1 MQQKIYRLFL
11 DKSVLGTA
19 EKKELKHYCEEMK
32 ELAEKLSQG
41 FPELRVDLYNV
52 QGKIYF
58 GEITFFHWSGMKPFK
73 PVEWDYTFGSWI
85 KFHFFTL
92 F

>member
-32 ELAEKLSQG
+32 ELAEKSGAKCALLKVLFQG
-41 FPELRVDLYNV
+41 IFMVEAEKIVKSLRKQLPGIEVV
-52 QGKIYF
+52 G
-58 GEITFFHWSGMKPFK
+58 
-73 PVEWDYTFGSWI
+73 V
-85 KFHFFTL
+85 
-92 F
+92 